1 MVVRPIFPYV
11 QRFKDKRLL
20 GNMEQLAKL
29 LDTNHLETWEDM
41 RAFEEMLFCKLND
54 ALFATLN
61 DAVHA

>member
-20 GNMEQLAKL
+20 GNVEQLAKL

-41 RAFEEMLFCKLND
+41 RAFEEK
-54 ALFATLN
+54 
-61 DAVHA
+61 